1 MAKWTDEL
9 VIEETKKAMCE
20 CKDCEYMADS
30 YRFFRLNAVVKE
42 FLDDVRETE
51 PIMLESPFVKR
62 VMALNEEFNRE
73 EAIRVFKEFATSTT
87 AELEP
92 VPF

>member
-1 MAKWTDEL
+1 
-9 VIEETKKAMCE
+9 MCE
-20 CKDCEYMADS
+20 CKDCQFMADS

-51 PIMLESPFVKR
+51 PIMMESPFVKR
-62 VMALNEEFNRE
+62 VMAMNEEFDRE
-73 EAIRVFKEFATSTT
+73 EAIRVFNSIAESVDVVA
-87 AELEP
+87 AELKP